1 MTTSLSAEVSEF
13 FSAELADLNSS
24 PKPNYIY
31 IMGID
36 PGVTTGISV
45 LRVDLRDGVPPPH
58 DMEKIT
64 PFTTQLSYG
73 GSGNVADLIKGDVAW
88 QEQNI
93 ACQIADAYRHLSE
106 YGTTVLVIEDFIIRK
121 FLSSRDFLSPVRITS
136 GILQSVYEGLAP
148 DHESGD
154 YEVASEEGN
163 FIFFQSPSDAKGTCT
178 DERLD
183 KWGYTIQTQK
193 DRHGRDATR
202 HSVLFLRKL
211 LQNPKY
217 ISRSQE

>member
-1 MTTSLSAEVSEF
+1 MTTSLSEEVAEF
-13 FSAELADLNSS
+13 FLRTGNPNS
-24 PKPNYIY
+24 NCIY

-36 PGVTTGISV
+36 PGVTTGISI
-45 LRVDLRDGVPPPH
+45 LQVDLSDGVPPPH
-58 DMEKIT
+58 DMERIT

-73 GSGNVADLIKGDVAW
+73 GSGNVADLIKGDAAW

-93 ACQIADAYRHLSE
+93 ASQIADTYNYLSIF
-106 YGTTVLVIEDFIIRK
+106 GTTVLVIEDFIIRK
-121 FLSSRDFLSPVRITS
+121 FLSSRDFLSPVRITA
-136 GILQSVYEGLAP
+136 GILQSVYEILTG
-148 DHESGD
+148 DNEDGD
-154 YEVASEEGN
+154 YNLPPEEGN

-217 ISRSQE
+217 LLRSQE

>member
-1 MTTSLSAEVSEF
+1 MEKSLPAEVAEF
-13 FSAELADLNSS
+13 FLNTGR
-24 PKPNYIY
+24 PDANYIY
-31 IMGID
+31 IIGID
-36 PGVTTGISV
+36 PGVTTGISI
-45 LRVDLRDGVPPPH
+45 LQVDLSDGVPPPH
-58 DMEKIT
+58 DMDRIT

-73 GSGNVADLIKGDVAW
+73 GSGNVADLVKGDAAW

-93 ACQIADAYRHLSE
+93 ASQIADTYNYLSIF
-106 YGTTVLVIEDFIIRK
+106 GTTVLVIEDFIIRK
-121 FLSSRDFLSPVRITS
+121 FLSSRDFLSPVRITA
-136 GILQSVYEGLAP
+136 GIIQSVYEILTG
-148 DHESGD
+148 DNEDGD
-154 YEVASEEGN
+154 YNLPSEEGN

-217 ISRSQE
+217 FSRSPE

>member
-1 MTTSLSAEVSEF
+1 MENESLSQEVAEF
-13 FSAELADLNSS
+13 FLRTGNPDA
-24 PKPNYIY
+24 NYIY

-36 PGVTTGISV
+36 PGVTTGISI
-45 LRVDLRDGVPPPH
+45 LQVDISEGVPPPH
-58 DMEKIT
+58 DLEKIT

-73 GSGNVADLIKGDVAW
+73 GSGNVADLIKGDAAW

-93 ACQIADAYRHLSE
+93 ASQIADTYNYLSIF
-106 YGTTVLVIEDFIIRK
+106 GTTVLVIEDFIIRK
-121 FLSSRDFLSPVRITS
+121 FLSSRDFLSPVRITA
-136 GILQSVYEGLAP
+136 GILQSVYEILTGGNE
-148 DHESGD
+148 DGD
-154 YEVASEEGN
+154 YSLPPEEGN

-217 ISRSQE
+217 LLRSQE

>member
-1 MTTSLSAEVSEF
+1 MTASLSAEVAEF
-13 FSAELADLNSS
+13 FSGTGNPNS
-24 PKPNYIY
+24 NYIY

-45 LRVDLRDGVPPPH
+45 LRVDLSDGVPPPH
-58 DMEKIT
+58 DMERIT

-73 GSGNVADLIKGDVAW
+73 GSGNVADLIKGDAAW

-93 ACQIADAYRHLSE
+93 ASQIADTYNYLSIF
-106 YGTTVLVIEDFIIRK
+106 GTTVLVIEDFIIRK
-121 FLSSRDFLSPVRITS
+121 FLSSRDFLSPVRITA
-136 GILQSVYEGLAP
+136 GILQSVYEILTG
-148 DHESGD
+148 DNEDGD
-154 YEVASEEGN
+154 YNLPPEEGN

-217 ISRSQE
+217 LLRSQE

>member
-1 MTTSLSAEVSEF
+1 MENESLSHEVAEF
-13 FSAELADLNSS
+13 FLRTGHPNA
-24 PKPNYIY
+24 NYIY
-31 IMGID
+31 IIGID
-36 PGVTTGISV
+36 PGVTTGISI
-45 LRVDLRDGVPPPH
+45 LQVDISEGVPPPH

-73 GSGNVADLIKGDVAW
+73 GSGNVADLIKGDAAW

-93 ACQIADAYRHLSE
+93 ASQIADTYNYLSIF
-106 YGTTVLVIEDFIIRK
+106 GTTVLVIEDFIIRK
-121 FLSSRDFLSPVRITS
+121 FLSSRDFLSPVRITA
-136 GILQSVYEGLAP
+136 GILQSVYEILTG
-148 DHESGD
+148 DNEDGD
-154 YEVASEEGN
+154 YNLPPEEGN

-217 ISRSQE
+217 LLRSQG